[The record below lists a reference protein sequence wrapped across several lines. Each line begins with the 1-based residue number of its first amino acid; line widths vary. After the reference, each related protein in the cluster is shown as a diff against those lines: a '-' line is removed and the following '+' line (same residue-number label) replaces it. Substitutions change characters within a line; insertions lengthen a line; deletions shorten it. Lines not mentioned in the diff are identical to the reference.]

1 MARYTGSVCR
11 LCRREG
17 TKLFLKGDRCYSGK
31 CSVAKR
37 QTPPG
42 MHGVSRKKV
51 SEYGMQLRE
60 KQKIRRTYGLM
71 ESQFAATFDRAS
83 RVRDMPT
90 GEAMLQLLELRLDNV
105 CYRLGFGVSRPQA
118 RQLLLHGHITVNGK
132 KVNIPSYE
140 VKVGDVIAV
149 KEGSRD
155 IPVYKELREGA
166 QHNVPRWL
174 ELNADALEGKVIQK
188 PTREDIDMSLSEHL
202 MVEYYSR
209 V

>member
-202 MVEYYSR
+202 MVEFYSR

>member
-17 TKLFLKGDRCYSGK
+17 TKLFLKGDRCYGEK
-31 CSVAKR
+31 CAMVKR
-37 QTPPG
+37 PTPPG

-60 KQKIRRTYGLM
+60 KQKIRRAYGLM
-71 ESQFAATFDRAS
+71 EAQFAETFNRAA

-90 GEAMLQLLELRLDNV
+90 GEALLMLLELRLDNV
-105 CYRLGFGVSRPQA
+105 CYRLGMGASRAQA

-132 KVNIPSYE
+132 KLNIPSYQ
-140 VKVGDVIAV
+140 VKPGDVIAV

-155 IPVYKELREGA
+155 VDVFKALREGA
-166 QHNVPRWL
+166 AHPVPKWL
-174 ELNADALEGKVIQK
+174 ELNADALEGKVLQN
-188 PTREDIDMSLSEHL
+188 PTREDIDLTLSEHL
-202 MVEYYSR
+202 VVEYYSR